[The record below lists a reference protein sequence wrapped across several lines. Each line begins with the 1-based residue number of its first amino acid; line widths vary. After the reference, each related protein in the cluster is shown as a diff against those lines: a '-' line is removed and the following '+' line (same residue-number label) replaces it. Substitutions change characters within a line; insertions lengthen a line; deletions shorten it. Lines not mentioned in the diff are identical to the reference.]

1 MIEIKKELKINTELF
16 YSKITLRVENIKNTI
31 RNFKGNIVN
40 KEDFKKELERL
51 EIEISKIKEL
61 LEV

>member
-1 MIEIKKELKINTELF
+1 MVEIKKELKINTELF
-16 YSKITLRVENIKNTI
+16 HSDITSRVENVKSII
-31 RNFKGNIVN
+31 RSFKGSIVN

-51 EIEISKIKEL
+51 EVEISKIKEL

>member
-1 MIEIKKELKINTELF
+1 MVEIKKELKINTELF
-16 YSKITLRVENIKNTI
+16 NSEITLRVENIKNTI

-40 KEDFKKELERL
+40 KEEIKKELERL